1 MNDGHNRRICAA
13 KESIS
18 GLETKPEETTQNKEG
33 ETKWWKIKK
42 KRRETD
48 REDRV
53 RSEICVI
60 GVPEEGESMDHKML
74 KDTVAE
80 NFPKWRSGGAK

>member
-42 KRRETD
+42 KKERNRQ
-48 REDRV
+48 RGYN
-53 RSEICVI
+53 EI
-60 GVPEEGESMDHKML
+60 
-74 KDTVAE
+74 
-80 NFPKWRSGGAK
+80 